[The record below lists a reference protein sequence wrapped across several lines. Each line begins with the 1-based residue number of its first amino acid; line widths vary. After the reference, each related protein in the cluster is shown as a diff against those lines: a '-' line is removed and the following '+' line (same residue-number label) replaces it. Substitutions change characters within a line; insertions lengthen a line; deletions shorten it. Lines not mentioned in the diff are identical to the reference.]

1 MNLKF
6 KENKKILTLD
16 QYNESKKTTD
26 NFFNELFDNIFKN
39 LNELQKKVFIEN
51 NFNKIINFFEK
62 LNKTLINSNPLLY
75 EIDYKKIVENIVKD
89 FINLKKDID
98 FPKLKIYDE
107 DKIIAN
113 YHLKQCWY
121 DGSNHNNVKECPF
134 GKPIKINKGN

>member
-6 KENKKILTLD
+6 KENKKITTLD

-39 LNELQKKVFIEN
+39 FNELQKKVFIEN
-51 NFNKIINFFEK
+51 NFIKIINFFEK
-62 LNKTLINSNPLLY
+62 LNKNLINSNPLLY
-75 EIDYKKIVENIVKD
+75 EIDYKKIIENIVKD

-107 DKIIAN
+107 DNITAN
-113 YHLKQCWY
+113 YHLKQCLY

-134 GKPIKINKGN
+134 GRPIKINKGN